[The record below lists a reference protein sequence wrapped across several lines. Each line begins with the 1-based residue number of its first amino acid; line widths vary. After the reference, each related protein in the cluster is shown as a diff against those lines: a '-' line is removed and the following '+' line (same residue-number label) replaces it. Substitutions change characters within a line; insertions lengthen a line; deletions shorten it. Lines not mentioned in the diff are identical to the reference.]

1 MSRDDRAPLRVGLLV
16 LTALTL
22 AGVAVFLLGDRQ
34 NLFRAKS
41 HYHVRL
47 ATANGL
53 QVGAAVQLNGVDV
66 GQVVDILLPEDMGE
80 TQLRIRMAVDS
91 RYEQRIR
98 ADSQAR
104 IKTLG
109 LLGDKFVEIT
119 SGSPSASVVPEEGE
133 IPSAPTTNVDQLV
146 ASGEDMMANLITI
159 SSQLAAI
166 LSRMERGEGLLGELT
181 KDVEPGKKM
190 TVEFYAT
197 LESLRKAAEK
207 IEGGKG
213 PVPRLLGDEALGDK
227 LASSVDRL
235 DSILAKAESGDGVVA
250 SLLSDAEQKQK
261 LTRAFDSLER
271 AAAAVSK
278 IADRLEESEALL
290 PKLLA
295 DEEYGKKVAADLER
309 LLANLAVV
317 SDKLAHG
324 EGTAAKLIDDPALF
338 EAVNDIVIGVNES
351 KFLRW
356 LIRSRQEKGI
366 EKRYGDA
373 RQAGEAPPPSEL
385 REN

>member
-1 MSRDDRAPLRVGLLV
+1 MSRDPRATARVGLLV
-16 LTALTL
+16 MVALAL
-22 AGVAVFLLGDRQ
+22 AGVAVFLLGEKQ
-34 NLFRAKS
+34 NLFRAKN
-41 HYHVRL
+41 HYFVRL
-47 ATANGL
+47 ASANGL
-53 QVGAAVQLNGVDV
+53 QVGAAVQLNGVNV
-66 GQVVDILLPEDMGE
+66 GQVVKIILPEDMGE
-80 TQLRIRMAVDS
+80 TQLQVRLAVDA
-91 RYEQRIR
+91 RFEQRIR

-109 LLGDKFVEIT
+109 LLGDKFVEIS
-119 SGSPSASVVPEEGE
+119 SGSPSAPVVPEEGE
-133 IPSAPTTNVDQLV
+133 IPSAPTTNLEQIVS
-146 ASGEDMMANLITI
+146 SGEDLMVNVLAI

-166 LSRMERGEGLLGELT
+166 LTRMERGEGLLGELT

-190 TVEFYAT
+190 TVELYAT

-213 PVPRLLGDEALGDK
+213 PVPRLLNDEALGDK

-235 DSILAKAESGDGVVA
+235 DSILTQAESGDGVVA
-250 SLLSDAEQKQK
+250 SLLSDAEQKRK
-261 LTRAFDSLER
+261 LERAFDSIER
-271 AAAAVSK
+271 AAAAVGK
-278 IADRLEESEALL
+278 IADKLEESEALL

-324 EGTAAKLIDDPALF
+324 DGTAARLIDDPALY
-338 EAVNDIVIGVNES
+338 EAMNDIVIGIDES

-356 LIRSRQEKGI
+356 LIRNRQEKGI
-366 EKRYGDA
+366 EKRYDDA
-373 RQAGEAPPPSEL
+373 VEAGEAPPPAEL
-385 REN
+385 QEN